1 VGRED
6 SAPLSCQR
14 DAKKGNVM
22 LLLFWIM
29 DGLAASWLTGQ
40 LMSREARDQLLEIA
54 MGVAGA
60 VTGGLLLS
68 SARFTVQGM
77 MIYTNLAAIL
87 GAVILTVLSRYVGS
101 RREYAAT
108 R

>member
-1 VGRED
+1 
-6 SAPLSCQR
+6 
-14 DAKKGNVM
+14 M

-40 LMSREARDQLLEIA
+40 LMSREARDQFMEIA

-60 VTGGLLLS
+60 VAGGLLLS
-68 SARFTVQGM
+68 SARFIVQGM

-87 GAVILTVLSRYVGS
+87 GAVTVTVLSRYVGS

>member
-1 VGRED
+1 
-6 SAPLSCQR
+6 
-14 DAKKGNVM
+14 M

-40 LMSREARDQLLEIA
+40 LMSREARDQLMEIA

-77 MIYTNLAAIL
+77 MIYTNLGAIL
-87 GAVILTVLSRYVGS
+87 GAVILTALSRYVGS